1 MSDDFV
7 SPGEGLPRLAS
18 GLPGEGPGSI
28 LGLMT
33 KYWIAGRV
41 KTRLGSSIGMQRAA
55 RVHRL
60 FVTHL
65 VQTLADAADSRQIVL
80 WPSDRGDDL
89 AQQLQANWLVGQQAD
104 GDLGARMGG
113 WFRAVLEHSGR
124 RKAVLIGADCPL
136 IESDDIRQ
144 AESLLED
151 HDVVLGPAADGG
163 YYLVA
168 MRTPHPLR
176 SPPPTCSPTER
187 SSQLQ
192 VRLAAMFRDM
202 PWSTD
207 QVFAETRRRVRAG
220 GWSLAVLPVRS
231 DIDTV
236 ADLRNLLSELRRGV
250 AEPALAPSSAEQEPG
265 HAEGQGIGPRQDGRR
280 LLEGLHKIFG
290 DRIDHILESR

>member
-1 MSDDFV
+1 
-7 SPGEGLPRLAS
+7 
-18 GLPGEGPGSI
+18 
-28 LGLMT
+28 MT
-33 KYWIAGRV
+33 KYWIAGQV
-41 KTRLGSSIGMQRAA
+41 KTRLGSSIGTQRAA
-55 RVHRL
+55 RIHQL

-80 WPSDRGDDL
+80 WPSDRSDDL
-89 AQQLQANWLVGQQAD
+89 ARQLPANWLVGQQGE
-104 GDLGARMGG
+104 GDLGARMGR
-113 WFRAVLEHSGR
+113 WFREVLEHSGRRKPEHSGR

-163 YYLVA
+163 YYLVG

-176 SPPPTCSPTER
+176 SPPRSSSASQM

-192 VRLAAMFRDM
+192 LRLEAMFRDI

-220 GWSLAVLPVRS
+220 GWSLATLPVRS
-231 DIDTV
+231 DIDTA
-236 ADLRNLLSELRRGV
+236 ADLRNLLSDLRRSV
-250 AEPALAPSSAEQEPG
+250 AQPGLALSNTEQEFC
-265 HAEGQGIGPRQDGRR
+265 HAGGQGSGPRQDGRR
-280 LLEGLHKIFG
+280 LFEGLRKILG
-290 DRIDHILESR
+290 DCIDHILESR